1 VSVSKKNLPKVIRRT
16 TDDTHPAV
24 GGLAAMERQGAPGRL
39 SMSGAADGGATALDL
54 DLDLELGRVG
64 DVIASGPAPQISSPP
79 VTAVPA
85 RAAPTEGADVAARR
99 RSLARSIVERHA
111 AYAAVGG
118 IIPLPIAN
126 VASITAVIVRMVKML
141 SDLYA
146 VPFERD
152 RARAIVIGMM
162 GGAMPT
168 GLAAVTTSTLVY
180 IVPGSALIGLA
191 VSSIAAIACT
201 RGIGRIFVE
210 HFENGATLQDVSAL
224 ERG

>member
-16 TDDTHPAV
+16 TDDTHPGV
-24 GGLAAMERQGAPGRL
+24 GGLAAMEQQGAPGRA
-39 SMSGAADGGATALDL
+39 SMSGAADGGATVLDL
-54 DLDLELGRVG
+54 DLGVG
-64 DVIASGPAPQISSPP
+64 ASGPAPQVSSLP
-79 VTAVPA
+79 VTAVLA
-85 RAAPTEGADVAARR
+85 RAAPTEAEGVAARR
-99 RSLARSIVERHA
+99 RSLARAIVQRHA

>member
-16 TDDTHPAV
+16 TDEGHQVV
-24 GGLAAMERQGAPGRL
+24 GGLGAMQEPRVAERSTVSAAVNGRA
-39 SMSGAADGGATALDL
+39 SALD
-54 DLDLELGRVG
+54 DGRVG
-64 DVIASGPAPQISSPP
+64 DIAAATPPVSSPP
-79 VTAVPA
+79 VTTVLVRTAPPA
-85 RAAPTEGADVAARR
+85 AEGHAARR
-99 RSLARSIVERHA
+99 RSQARKIVERHA

-126 VASITAVIVRMVKML
+126 VASITAVIVRMVKVL

-191 VSSIAAIACT
+191 VSSIAGVACT

-210 HFENGATLQDVSAL
+210 HFESGATLHDVSVPG
-224 ERG
+224 RH